1 MLSVIRY
8 GSAKRSK
15 SSLKHS
21 KSATAPWLL
30 ATHLPT
36 HRTLSKQVVVIYRQR
51 MQIEEGFRDMK
62 STRFGLGFEQ
72 NKSTTKSRL
81 TILVLLTTLGS
92 VILILSGMV
101 LFISGKTQRFKANT
115 EARQTL
121 SFHTLG
127 QREWVARTRFT
138 LSQLR
143 RTIKWLDE
151 LIDNAWPGRVLT

>member
-1 MLSVIRY
+1 M
-8 GSAKRSK
+8 
-15 SSLKHS
+15 
-21 KSATAPWLL
+21 
-30 ATHLPT
+30 
-36 HRTLSKQVVVIYRQR
+36 RTTRGCWPLIYRL
-51 MQIEEGFRDMK
+51 IEHCLNKLSGSIANGCKSKRAYIRKIRDIK

-81 TILVLLTTLGS
+81 TILVLLTTLAS

-115 EARQTL
+115 ETRQTL

-127 QREWVARTRFT
+127 QRAWVARTRFT

-143 RTIKWLDE
+143 RTIKWLEE